1 MDTCLE
7 STIVCR
13 PNGQI
18 PQEVDWRK
26 LMEDDWGDVPTGP
39 RPDTTATEQLSID
52 PDLLKLLPTAEDDE
66 AAPPPE
72 WLIDGLIE
80 ENTDVALYAPL
91 SFLKSFVAVD
101 LCYAVATGIKA
112 LGVLPVLKQ
121 APVVYFCGE
130 GYQDIRKKRRAAWE
144 IEHGFEPFKVP
155 DIWFAPG
162 VPLVT
167 EQELIEKYVKV
178 IQYRTGGRPIGLFAI
193 DTLNRMLN
201 GQDEDKAH
209 VASRYLN
216 VVSAIRK
223 QVGGTSLTI
232 GHMSHKSDDQD
243 ERGSSAFPAGFD
255 TILWITHH
263 HKDDETGVHTIV
275 LLVRKQKSIDDGQ
288 RYYLQSKVIVT
299 PNGPSIVLVQCSEE
313 QAREARSKKG
323 KISVT
328 AEIVHEALKLASGG
342 HMTTAGLARKI
353 LDLHPNLG
361 ITEDTI
367 RKTLSRQRDGRFAQF
382 KHENGWVK
390 PAPAHWEPQ
399 PRNFIDDLLKND
411 DRDDGSDGVKNV
423 ISKIREAADEQAG
436 TCPGT

>member
-1 MDTCLE
+1 MDALE
-7 STIVCR
+7 STLVYR
-13 PNGQI
+13 ANGQF

-26 LMEDDWGDVPTGP
+26 LIEEEAVEVPNRP
-39 RPDTTATEQLSID
+39 RLDPVGETSID
-52 PDLLKLLPTAEDDE
+52 PELLKLLPTAEDDE
-66 AAPPPE
+66 AAPPPA
-72 WLIDGLIE
+72 WLIEGLIE

-101 LCYAVATGIKA
+101 ICYAVATGINA

-144 IEHGFEPFKVP
+144 MEHGFEPFKVA

-167 EQELIEKYVKV
+167 DEELIEKYVKV
-178 IQYRTGGRPIGLFAI
+178 IQYRIGGRPIGLFAI

-263 HKDDETGVHTIV
+263 QKDEETGVHTIT
-275 LLVRKQKSIDDGQ
+275 LRVRKQKSIDGGQ
-288 RYYLQSKVIVT
+288 KFYLQSKVVIT
-299 PNGPSIVLVQCSEE
+299 PSGPSIVLVSCTEE
-313 QAREARSKKG
+313 QAREALTKKG
-323 KISVT
+323 KITVT
-328 AEIVHEALKLASGG
+328 AELVHDALKRASG
-342 HMTTAGLARKI
+342 HMTTAVLARK
-353 LDLHPNLG
+353 LLELNPNLG
-361 ITEDTI
+361 ITEETI
-367 RKTLSRQRDGRFAQF
+367 RKTLTRQREGRFANF
-382 KHENGWVK
+382 RHEKGWAL
-390 PAPAHWEPQ
+390 PAPAHWEQQ
-399 PRNFIDDLLKND
+399 PKNFLDDLVESAKPTSPMSNLSN
-411 DRDDGSDGVKNV
+411 
-423 ISKIREAADEQAG
+423 AA
-436 TCPGT
+436 